1 VSPQRGDPRETT
13 RREDLTQEEAFLSVK
28 NLSVW
33 FPARRGV
40 TGIFTRKEQWVRAVD
55 DVSFDVRKGEV
66 MCLAGESGSGKTTAA
81 RALLALTKS
90 RSGAV
95 RFRGKDIF
103 SLSKTDLRELRC
115 KMQIIFQDPYES
127 IDPRMSVLEI
137 LTEPLEV
144 NKVARSRGDREDR
157 AYKALEDVRL
167 LPPREFARRF
177 PHELSGGQRQRVAI
191 ARALVLEPELLVADE
206 PVSMLDASIRVQI
219 LNLLLDLREEYD
231 LTFLFI
237 THDLAQARY
246 VGNDILIMYLGRMM
260 EYGPVEDVVKKP
272 FHPYTKA
279 LISNVPVP
287 DPTIKRDKIAVKGET
302 PSALDMPT
310 GCRFHPRCPYAAEIC
325 KTKEPESRQVGTNRY
340 SACHL
345 NGRWLA

>member
-1 VSPQRGDPRETT
+1 M
-13 RREDLTQEEAFLSVK
+13 LTVT

-33 FPARRGV
+33 FPARKGV
-40 TGIFTRKEQWVRAVD
+40 TGIFTRKDEWIHAVD
-55 DVSFDVRKGEV
+55 GVSFRVRKGEV
-66 MCLAGESGSGKTTAA
+66 LCLAGESGSGKTTTGRAILGLIKA
-81 RALLALTKS
+81 RKGKAEFAGTDVLSLTKEKM
-90 RSGAV
+90 R
-95 RFRGKDIF
+95 K
-103 SLSKTDLRELRC
+103 LRC

-144 NKVARSRGDREDR
+144 NKVTKSRREREDR
-157 AYKALEDVRL
+157 AHKALEDVRL

-191 ARALVLEPELLVADE
+191 ARALVLQPELIIADE

-231 LTFLFI
+231 LTFIYI

-246 VGNDILIMYLGRMM
+246 VGNDLVIMYLGKVM
-260 EYGPVEDVVKKP
+260 EYGPVEDVVSSP
-272 FHPYTKA
+272 IHPYTRA

-287 DPTIKRDKIAVKGET
+287 DPTLKRDKIAVKGET
-302 PSALDMPT
+302 PSALDIPS
-310 GCRFHPRCPYAAEIC
+310 GCRFHPRCPYAEESC
-325 KTKEPESRQVGTNRY
+325 KAKEPELALVGRY
-340 SACHL
+340 RHSACHF
-345 NGRWLA
+345 NDRWIK

>member
-1 VSPQRGDPRETT
+1 
-13 RREDLTQEEAFLSVK
+13 
-28 NLSVW
+28 
-33 FPARRGV
+33 
-40 TGIFTRKEQWVRAVD
+40 
-55 DVSFDVRKGEV
+55 
-66 MCLAGESGSGKTTAA
+66 MCIAGESGSGKTTVA
-81 RALLALTKS
+81 RALLALTRS

-95 RFRGKDIF
+95 NLAGKDIL
-103 SLSKTDLRELRC
+103 SLSKTELRKLRC

-127 IDPRMSVLEI
+127 IDPRMSILEI

-144 NKVARSRGDREDR
+144 NKVGRSRREREER
-157 AYKALEDVRL
+157 ARKALEDVRL
-167 LPPREFARRF
+167 LPPHEFARRF

-191 ARALVLEPELLVADE
+191 ARALVLQPDLIIADE

-246 VGNDILIMYLGRMM
+246 VGNDIVIMYLGKMM

-272 FHPYTKA
+272 IHPYTRA

-302 PSALDMPT
+302 PSASDIPP
-310 GCRFHPRCPYAAEIC
+310 GCRFHPRCPYAADVC
-325 KTKEPESRQVGTNRY
+325 KTKEPEFQRIDSNRY
-340 SACHL
+340 SACHF
-345 NGRWLA
+345 NDRWLA

>member
-1 VSPQRGDPRETT
+1 LLGVE
-13 RREDLTQEEAFLSVK
+13 

-40 TGIFTRKEQWVRAVD
+40 TGILTRKEQWVRAVD
-55 DVSFDVRKGEV
+55 DVWFNVRKGEV
-66 MCLAGESGSGKTTAA
+66 MCLAGESGSGKTTTA
-81 RALLALTKS
+81 RAILALTRA
-90 RSGAV
+90 RSGSVEFAGRDV
-95 RFRGKDIF
+95 L
-103 SLSKTDLRELRC
+103 SLSRTELRKLRC

-144 NKVARSRGDREDR
+144 NRVTGSRKEREYR

-191 ARALVLEPELLVADE
+191 ARGLVLQPELLVADE

-231 LTFLFI
+231 LTFLYI

-246 VGNDILIMYLGRMM
+246 IGNDIVIMYLGKMM
-260 EYGPVEDVVKKP
+260 ECGPVEDVVRKP
-272 FHPYTKA
+272 IHPYTRA

-287 DPTIKRDKIAVKGET
+287 DPTIKRDRIAVKGET
-302 PSALDMPT
+302 PSALDMPS
-310 GCRFHPRCPYAAEIC
+310 GCRFHPRCPHAEEVC
-325 KTKEPESRQVGTNRY
+325 KMREPEFLQVGGDRY
-340 SACHL
+340 SACHF
-345 NGRWLA
+345 NQRWTT

>member
-1 VSPQRGDPRETT
+1 
-13 RREDLTQEEAFLSVK
+13 LLSVE

-40 TGIFTRKEQWVRAVD
+40 TGIFTRKEEWVRAVD
-55 DVSFDVRKGEV
+55 DVSFNVRKGEV
-66 MCLAGESGSGKTTAA
+66 MCLAGESGSGKTTTA
-81 RALLALTKS
+81 RAILALTRAKS
-90 RSGAV
+90 GSIEFAGRDV
-95 RFRGKDIF
+95 L
-103 SLSKTDLRELRC
+103 SLSQTELRKLRC

-137 LTEPLEV
+137 LAEPLEV
-144 NKVARSRGDREDR
+144 NRVAGGRREREDR
-157 AYKALEDVRL
+157 VYKALEDVRL

-191 ARALVLEPELLVADE
+191 ARGLVLQPELLVADE

-231 LTFLFI
+231 LTFLYI

-246 VGNDILIMYLGRMM
+246 IGNDIVIMYLGKMM
-260 EYGPVEDVVKKP
+260 ESGPVEDVVAKP
-272 FHPYTKA
+272 VHPYSRA

-287 DPTIKRDKIAVKGET
+287 DPTLKRDKIAVRGET
-302 PSALDMPT
+302 PSASDVPS
-310 GCRFHPRCPYAAEIC
+310 GCRFHPRCPYAEEIC
-325 KTKEPESRQVGTNRY
+325 KTREPKFLPVAGNRY
-340 SACHL
+340 SACHF
-345 NGRWLA
+345 NDRWTAQTPIQ

>member
-1 VSPQRGDPRETT
+1 
-13 RREDLTQEEAFLSVK
+13 
-28 NLSVW
+28 
-33 FPARRGV
+33 
-40 TGIFTRKEQWVRAVD
+40 
-55 DVSFDVRKGEV
+55 
-66 MCLAGESGSGKTTAA
+66 MCIAGESGSGKTTVA
-81 RALLALTKS
+81 RALLALTRS

-95 RFRGKDIF
+95 NLAGKDIL
-103 SLSKTDLRELRC
+103 SLSKTELRKLRC

-127 IDPRMSVLEI
+127 IDPRMSILEI

-144 NKVARSRGDREDR
+144 NKVGRSRREREER
-157 AYKALEDVRL
+157 ARKALEDVRL
-167 LPPREFARRF
+167 LPPHEFARRF

-191 ARALVLEPELLVADE
+191 ARALVLQPDLIIADE

-246 VGNDILIMYLGRMM
+246 VGNDIVIMYLGKMM

-272 FHPYTKA
+272 IHPYTRA

-302 PSALDMPT
+302 PSASDIPP
-310 GCRFHPRCPYAAEIC
+310 GCRFHPRCPYAADVCE
-325 KTKEPESRQVGTNRY
+325 TKEPEFQRIDSNRY
-340 SACHL
+340 SACHF
-345 NGRWLA
+345 NDRWLA

>member
-1 VSPQRGDPRETT
+1 M
-13 RREDLTQEEAFLSVK
+13 LSVE

-40 TGIFTRKEQWVRAVD
+40 TGIFTRKEEWVRAVD
-55 DVSFDVRKGEV
+55 DVSFNVRKGEV
-66 MCLAGESGSGKTTAA
+66 MCLAGESGSGKTTTA
-81 RALLALTKS
+81 RAILALTRAKS
-90 RSGAV
+90 GSIEFAGRDV
-95 RFRGKDIF
+95 L
-103 SLSKTDLRELRC
+103 SLSQTELRKLRC

-137 LTEPLEV
+137 LAEPLEV
-144 NKVARSRGDREDR
+144 NRVAGGRREREDR
-157 AYKALEDVRL
+157 VYKALEDVRL

-191 ARALVLEPELLVADE
+191 ARGLVLQPELLVADE

-231 LTFLFI
+231 LTFLYI

-246 VGNDILIMYLGRMM
+246 IGNDIVIMYLGKMM
-260 EYGPVEDVVKKP
+260 ESGPVEDVVAKP
-272 FHPYTKA
+272 VHPYSRA

-287 DPTIKRDKIAVKGET
+287 DPTLKRDKIAVRGET
-302 PSALDMPT
+302 PSASDVPS
-310 GCRFHPRCPYAAEIC
+310 GCRFHPRCPYAEEIC
-325 KTKEPESRQVGTNRY
+325 KTREPKFLPVAGNRY
-340 SACHL
+340 SACHF
-345 NGRWLA
+345 NDRWTAQTPIQ